1 MTALPAP
8 VKRLLWV
15 FLFAVAFAF
24 VEAAVVVYLRAL
36 YYPEGFVFPLR
47 IFATDHIAVELAREL
62 STMVMIAAVACVAA
76 TRPWER
82 FALFIYAFG
91 IWDIFFYLWLKVAIN
106 WPLTLIDWDILF
118 LIPLPWIG
126 PVIAPVLVALTLA
139 ICGVLL
145 VLRLER
151 GLAVHLTVLSVALWL
166 CGTGVILYSFLSD
179 TEATLRGM
187 MPLPYRYELLG
198 IGLVLYIVAF
208 RTLKTLRASPETR

>member
-1 MTALPAP
+1 MTAHPAA
-8 VKRLLWV
+8 VSRLLWV
-15 FLFAVAFAF
+15 FLFAIAFAF

-36 YYPEGFVFPLR
+36 YYPGGFVFPLHA
-47 IFATDHIAVELAREL
+47 IATDHIAVELTREL
-62 STMVMIAAVACVAA
+62 STLIMIAAVACVAA

-82 FALFIYAFG
+82 FALFIFIFG
-91 IWDIFFYLWLKVAIN
+91 TWDILFYLWLKVTSN
-106 WPLTLIDWDILF
+106 WPLTPFDWDILF

-151 GLAVHLTVLSVALWL
+151 GLVVHLTILSVALWL
-166 CGTGVILYSFLSD
+166 CGTCVILYSFLSD

-198 IGLVLYIVAF
+198 IGLVLYIAAF
-208 RTLKTLRASPETR
+208 LTLKTLKSSPETR